1 MHPQL
6 ARWAEPQ
13 AQPQP
18 HMCRVGSETLVKAS
32 SLGQQDRGSTGLPQ
46 GAGSSEQDGSRLQC
60 EILGKRMQA
69 QMIPGLPGLS
79 ASVGESRG
87 VLESGICA
95 DVLRSAQ
102 MCFFPPTILPTLSY
116 SYFLMSSMAYT
127 MWSFWFCPSP
137 LAAIVSQHL
146 SS

>member
-1 MHPQL
+1 
-6 ARWAEPQ
+6 
-13 AQPQP
+13 
-18 HMCRVGSETLVKAS
+18 
-32 SLGQQDRGSTGLPQ
+32 
-46 GAGSSEQDGSRLQC
+46 
-60 EILGKRMQA
+60 MQA

-79 ASVGESRG
+79 ASVGESRA

-102 MCFFPPTILPTLSY
+102 MCFFPPTILPVLSCSY
-116 SYFLMSSMAYT
+116 SLMNSMAYT
-127 MWSFWFCPSP
+127 MRSFWFCPSP

>member
-1 MHPQL
+1 MRPQL

-13 AQPQP
+13 VQPHP

-60 EILGKRMQA
+60 EILGNKMQA
-69 QMIPGLPGLS
+69 QRIPGLPGLS
-79 ASVGESRG
+79 ASEGESRG

-102 MCFFPPTILPTLSY
+102 MCFFPPTVLPTLNSY
-116 SYFLMSSMAYT
+116 SLMNSMAYT
-127 MWSFWFCPSP
+127 IRSFWFCPSP
-137 LAAIVSQHL
+137 LAAIVSQDL